1 MSNLDERV
9 LADPLVQGETRFC
22 SERRIARHGGIDSPK
37 KSAGIHGGN
46 YRGPISRPP
55 EAAESGPPISSG
67 DPFDETAIEWRR
79 IAAYEK
85 ELNGGS
91 WPQRN

>member
-1 MSNLDERV
+1 MGAITVDQYLDLQRLLKAGHQYRSEGELPDDVEDLDTICSRV
-9 LADPLVQGETRFC
+9 L
-22 SERRIARHGGIDSPK
+22 
-37 KSAGIHGGN
+37 
-46 YRGPISRPP
+46 
-55 EAAESGPPISSG
+55 SG